1 LRIVLTAFAVALGAI
16 ALVLGAGYFATLST
30 TLKVAVPSHDTAS
43 KRLFDTAAEAFRTQR
58 QAIRLTVVTTP
69 DSAAALAALDKG
81 TVDLAVGRADDVL
94 RTRSQTA
101 LIIRQEAAVIM
112 APKTGKVKKFAD
124 VVGVNLGIV
133 REGPASTGSFTALMD
148 YYGLQP
154 SKLRPVLLSPGE
166 IGPALREK
174 RIEALI
180 VVGDPT
186 SKRVADAVAEAN
198 RAVRGGITFLEIEAA
213 EAISRRVPSLEAAE
227 FKQGIFGGAPPLP
240 TESVTS
246 IGSSIRLVASD
257 RLSDERVSDLLRQL
271 LTARQ
276 SIGAVVPGAGLIK
289 LPSTDADDANAFVIH
304 PGVLSYGDGEIKTFF
319 DRYGDW
325 LYMGLFLLSGVG
337 SAFAALLGRINA
349 ERRRRVMSR
358 VFEIEELLDRATAAG
373 SAEELAEIEHRADEI
388 FRAELRLAVDGE
400 LDEAGIKTFELAL
413 FEVRHRIAQRRA
425 ALAEAAATEAAT
437 RTEKPPE
444 AASAEPAGQPG
455 QLIAFSPAGSAGQAS

>member
-1 LRIVLTAFAVALGAI
+1 MRIVLTAFAVALGAI

-43 KRLFDTAAEAFRTQR
+43 RRLFETAAEAFRTQR

-69 DSAAALAALDKG
+69 DSAAALSALDKG
-81 TVDLAVGRADDVL
+81 NVDLAVGRSDDVL

-154 SKLRPVLLSPGE
+154 SKLKPVLLTPGD

-174 RIEALI
+174 RVEAVI
-180 VVGDPT
+180 VIGDPT
-186 SKRVADAVAEAN
+186 SKRVADAVGEAN
-198 RAVRGGITFLEIEAA
+198 RAVRGGIVFLEIEAA
-213 EAISRRVPSLEAAE
+213 EAIARRVPSLEAAE

-240 TESVTS
+240 AETVTS
-246 IGSSIRLVASD
+246 IGSSIRLVASE

-289 LPSTDADDANAFVIH
+289 LPSTDADDSTAFVIH

-337 SAFAALLGRINA
+337 SAFAAMLGRFNT
-349 ERRRRVMSR
+349 ERRRRIMSR
-358 VFEIEELLDRATAAG
+358 VFEIEALIDRAAAAD
-373 SAEELAEIEHRADEI
+373 SSEALAQIERETDEV
-388 FRAELRLAVDGE
+388 FRVALKQAVRGD
-400 LDEAGIKTFELAL
+400 LDEAGIKTFEMAL
-413 FEVRHRIAQRRA
+413 MEARTRIAQRRA
-425 ALAEAAATEAAT
+425 ALTEAAAAEAAT
-437 RTEKPPE
+437 RAEKPAE
-444 AASAEPAGQPG
+444 APGQPG
-455 QLIAFSPAGSAGQAS
+455 QLIAFSPAGQAS